1 MANTQILVKG
11 GSYVFAFVLAQLLI
25 RTRKSPSY
33 RMSMVYVER
42 IQPALRNL
50 EASVSIWP

>member
-1 MANTQILVKG
+1 MANTQILVEG
-11 GSYVFAFVLAQLLI
+11 GSYVFAFVLARLLI